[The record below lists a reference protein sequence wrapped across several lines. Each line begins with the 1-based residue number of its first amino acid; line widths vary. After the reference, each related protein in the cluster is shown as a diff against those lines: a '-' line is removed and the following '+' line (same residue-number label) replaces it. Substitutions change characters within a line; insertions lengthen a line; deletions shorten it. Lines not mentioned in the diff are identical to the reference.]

1 MYAFQITNETIFS
14 RVGKFL
20 FDLRSTLSTLEALP
34 IPTISAISGFALG
47 GGLEIGLSTTF
58 RVATANSLLALPETR
73 LAIIPGAGGTY
84 RLPRIIGK
92 TRALDLILSGRRL
105 DGNEAY
111 RIGLIDRLVPE
122 KTDDSGSAAKESS
135 VDDPAVQA
143 AIELGMIICSGAP
156 IAVTQAFKA
165 VNGYK
170 GGEEVENNAYNALL
184 DTQDRIRAL
193 KAFAQKE
200 SPEFEGN

>member
-1 MYAFQITNETIFS
+1 LLC
-14 RVGKFL
+14 RVKKFL

-58 RVATANSLLALPETR
+58 RVATANSVLALPETR
-73 LAIIPGAGGTY
+73 LAIVPGAGGTY
-84 RLPRIIGK
+84 RLPRIVGK

-111 RIGLIDRLVPE
+111 RIGLIDRVVPE
-122 KTDDSGSAAKESS
+122 EQEDGASAAKPS
-135 VDDPAVQA
+135 VDDSAVQA
-143 AIELGMIICSGAP
+143 AIEFGMVICSGAP

-165 VNGYK
+165 VKGSE
-170 GGEEVENNAYNALL
+170 GGEEVENKAYEVMLG
-184 DTQDRIRAL
+184 TQDRIRAL
-193 KAFAQKE
+193 KAFAQKQ
-200 SPEFEGN
+200 SPNFEGN